1 MWVGDGLDIYISNC
15 MTERGIYICVLVT
28 EGERKME
35 GCDKSVSVTYKL
47 KERCRDVCNCVD
59 E

>member
-1 MWVGDGLDIYISNC
+1 MTDRERYIY
-15 MTERGIYICVLVT
+15 MCVLVT

-35 GCDKSVSVTYKL
+35 GCDKSVFVTYKL
-47 KERCRDVCNCVD
+47 KERCRDVCKCVD